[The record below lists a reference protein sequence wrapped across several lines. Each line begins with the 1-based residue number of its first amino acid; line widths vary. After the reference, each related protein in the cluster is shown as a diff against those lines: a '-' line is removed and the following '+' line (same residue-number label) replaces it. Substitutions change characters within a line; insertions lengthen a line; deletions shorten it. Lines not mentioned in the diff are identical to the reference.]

1 MRMRM
6 WMGMRMAGRMQD
18 CPSCTA
24 PVPVLHSAAMH
35 GPGERSSDGRCCI
48 EEFPW
53 QRRQG
58 TPELGLKE
66 GRKAQGS
73 GCAGAQ
79 KSSRVQASSC
89 PAQTGK
95 RASACWGDRRAEPH
109 AAEHGFTAEMQSRL
123 W

>member
-1 MRMRM
+1 MR
-6 WMGMRMAGRMQD
+6 MGMRMGTAGRMQD
-18 CPSCTA
+18 CPSRAA
-24 PVPVLHSAAMH
+24 PVPVLRSAATH

-66 GRKAQGS
+66 GRKAQGD
-73 GCAGAQ
+73 GRAGPQ
-79 KSSRVQASSC
+79 KSSRIQASSC
-89 PAQTGK
+89 TGK
-95 RASACWGDRRAEPH
+95 RASACWGDGRAEPH
-109 AAEHGFTAEMQSRL
+109 AAERGFTAEMRSRL